1 MTWPTLLLFAV
12 GGLALVG
19 AVVKFV
25 EASYARPKQPTA
37 APPSSLASIEDR
49 SIVTITGTVCK
60 LGDLLVSPLAARSC
74 VMWEVHANLFERSRA
89 LIGQIVEQGMVSFE
103 LITQVGVVRV
113 EGSEAESSIPPTPVI
128 PRRHEREAA
137 FLREHDRDPALM
149 HTSDFQEL
157 TICED
162 MLIAVQGMAIVGGS
176 TVRLV
181 ANGDQPLQIG
191 PPRRMVVVR
200 NC

>member
-1 MTWPTLLLFAV
+1 MTWPALLVFAI

-25 EASYARPKQPTA
+25 EASYSRPRPARAQP
-37 APPSSLASIEDR
+37 SGLATVEDR

-60 LGDLLVSPLAARSC
+60 AKDTLEAPLSARTC
-74 VMWEVHANLFERSRA
+74 VAWEVHANLFERSRA
-89 LIGQIVEQGMVSFE
+89 LIAQIAEQQMVPFE
-103 LITQVGVVRV
+103 LLTAQGVVQV
-113 EGSEAESSIPPTPVI
+113 DGTEADSAIPPSPVI
-128 PRRHEREAA
+128 PRHHEREAK
-137 FLREHDRDPALM
+137 FLREHGRDIALI

-162 MLIAVQGMAIVGGS
+162 MLIAVQGMAIVEGS
-176 TVRLV
+176 TIRLV
-181 ANGDQPLQIG
+181 ANGEQPLQIG

>member
-1 MTWPTLLLFAV
+1 MTWPVLLVFAI

-25 EASYARPKQPTA
+25 EASQGRRRDPEPQR
-37 APPSSLASIEDR
+37 SSLDAIEDR

-60 LGDLLVSPLAARSC
+60 RDSTLVAPLSARTC
-74 VMWEVHANLFERSRA
+74 VAWEVHANLFERSRA
-89 LIGQIVEQGMVSFE
+89 LIAQIVEQQMVPFE
-103 LITQVGVVRV
+103 LVTPFGAVRID
-113 EGSEAESSIPPTPVI
+113 GTEADSTIPPTPVL

-137 FLREHDRDPALM
+137 FLREHDRDPALI
-149 HTSDFQEL
+149 HTSDFAEL
-157 TICED
+157 TISED
-162 MLIAVQGMAIVGGS
+162 MLIAVQGMAIVEGS
-176 TVRLV
+176 TIRLV
-181 ANGDQPLQIG
+181 ANGEQPLQIG